1 MGRLMERLRKLRADL
16 EAWLGTLSQRE
27 RLMVAAAALA
37 VVLFT
42 VWLGA
47 YKIGSALSAR
57 EASIEQ
63 KTKVLSQVGKLAE
76 SYRRRQAERQ
86 ALEAR
91 LKGAPVQLMSHISQ
105 TGATLGIQVN
115 DLRPTGAPAEEGNLR
130 EESVEVNLVR
140 IELQRVAMLV
150 QSLERGAGVVKVRRI
165 RITTRS
171 DDPMLVDATLVVS
184 TYQLKS

>member
-1 MGRLMERLRKLRADL
+1 MERLRKLRADA

-27 RLMVAAAALA
+27 RLMVTAAALA
-37 VVLFT
+37 VALFV
-42 VWLGA
+42 VWLVAYRIGA
-47 YKIGSALSAR
+47 GLSAR

-76 SYRRRQAERQ
+76 VYRKRQAERQ
-86 ALEAR
+86 SLEAR

-115 DLRPTGAPAEEGNLR
+115 DLRPSGAPTESEGLR
-130 EESVEVNLVR
+130 EESVEVNLAR
-140 IELQRVAMLV
+140 IDLQRVALLV
-150 QSLERGAGVVKVRRI
+150 QSLERGAGVVRVRRI

-171 DDPMLVDATLVVS
+171 DDPLLVDATLVVS
-184 TYQLKS
+184 TYQLKG

>member
-91 LKGAPVQLMSHISQ
+91 PRRR
-105 TGATLGIQVN
+105 ATC
-115 DLRPTGAPAEEGNLR
+115 A
-130 EESVEVNLVR
+130 
-140 IELQRVAMLV
+140 
-150 QSLERGAGVVKVRRI
+150 
-165 RITTRS
+165 RS
-171 DDPMLVDATLVVS
+171 RS
-184 TYQLKS
+184 R